1 MFYLNDMITVSQN
14 DTIEGTISVAPN
26 GKNPRDLDIVIDY
39 KANGDNQGE
48 RREYRM

>member
-1 MFYLNDMITVSQN
+1 MITLNAN
-14 DTIEGTISVAPN
+14 DNIEGTISVAPN

-39 KANGDNQGE
+39 KADGENNHGE